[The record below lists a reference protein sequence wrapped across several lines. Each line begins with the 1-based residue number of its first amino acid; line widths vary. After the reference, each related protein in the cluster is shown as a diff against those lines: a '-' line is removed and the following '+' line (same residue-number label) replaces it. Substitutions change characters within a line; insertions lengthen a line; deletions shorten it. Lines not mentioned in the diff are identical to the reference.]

1 MRCLRFYTFFRLKKG
16 NLRNK
21 QDEKISNIQWTQYRK
36 GVLDNNG
43 NISNNSIQICERSNL
58 AKILIVILR
67 LIVTFLVHFRIGK
80 NL

>member
-1 MRCLRFYTFFRLKKG
+1 
-16 NLRNK
+16 LRNK
-21 QDEKISNIQWTQYRK
+21 QDEKISNSQWTQYRK
-36 GVLDNNG
+36 GVLDNND